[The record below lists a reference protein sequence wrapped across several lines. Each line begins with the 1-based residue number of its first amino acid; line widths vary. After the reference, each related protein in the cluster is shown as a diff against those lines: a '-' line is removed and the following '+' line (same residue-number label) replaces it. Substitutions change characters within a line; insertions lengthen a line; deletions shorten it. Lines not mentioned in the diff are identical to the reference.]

1 MSYAGYYN
9 SWIVQVFWRKSSA
22 VQCFRYIGSRAYYRT
37 DGSFGSGK
45 TTLLRILMGLER
57 ADSGRIDGLNGLC
70 ISAVFQEDRLCN
82 QLDGVSNLR
91 LVTPALGRAEAA
103 NAMKAVGLSDCIGQP
118 IRELSG
124 GQRRRVAI
132 LRGLLADYDFLI
144 LDEPFRG
151 LDRETKR
158 LVMEDTRRRCMERTV
173 LLVTHDAAELEV
185 LGVTELLTG
194 LK

>member
-1 MSYAGYYN
+1 MSQPFIDLVN
-9 SWIVQVFWRKSSA
+9 ITKS
-22 VQCFRYIGSRAYYRT
+22 F
-37 DGSFGSGK
+37 DGSIVLDDLCLSVKENEFVTLLGPSGCGK

-158 LVMEDTRRRCMERTV
+158 LVMEDTRCRCMERTV
-173 LLVTHDAAELEV
+173 LLVTHDAAELEA

>member
-1 MSYAGYYN
+1 MQDIIIRGLC
-9 SWIVQVFWRKSSA
+9 K
-22 VQCFRYIGSRAYYRT
+22 
-37 DGSFGSGK
+37 SFGEKAVLCNVSGTLAAGRITGLMAPSGAGK

-103 NAMKAVGLSDCIGQP
+103 NAMKAVGRSDCIGQP

>member
-1 MSYAGYYN
+1 MEQIIIKNLSKSYGTLTVLKNVDLTLDRYKTYCLMSPSG
-9 SWIVQVFWRKSSA
+9 
-22 VQCFRYIGSRAYYRT
+22 T
-37 DGSFGSGK
+37 GK
-45 TTLLRILMGLER
+45 TTLFRILMGLER

>member
-1 MSYAGYYN
+1 MQSTG
-9 SWIVQVFWRKSSA
+9 WRIESA
-22 VQCFRYIGSRAYYRT
+22 
-37 DGSFGSGK
+37 SG
-45 TTLLRILMGLER
+45 
-57 ADSGRIDGLNGLC
+57 DSGTWPGRSRECYEGGWTVRLHR
-70 ISAVFQEDRLCN
+70 SAY
-82 QLDGVSNLR
+82 
-91 LVTPALGRAEAA
+91 T
-103 NAMKAVGLSDCIGQP
+103 
-118 IRELSG
+118 ELSG

>member
-1 MSYAGYYN
+1 MQDIIIRGLC
-9 SWIVQVFWRKSSA
+9 K
-22 VQCFRYIGSRAYYRT
+22 
-37 DGSFGSGK
+37 SFGEKAVLCNVSGTLAAGRITGLMAPSGAGK

-103 NAMKAVGLSDCIGQP
+103 NAMKAVGLADCIGPP